1 MEAAISRNDNQ
12 TQDQVILTN
21 KLSRGLAQNGDTI
34 TASSNFKN
42 GTFTD
47 RVNSRLFNKDQ
58 IDLKKSVYALEG
70 IGNVHVGS
78 SPAKNSIAFTN
89 KTFTQTVPRDN
100 LKKRQYKRESS
111 VSISNHDND
120 KTLDRRESIK
130 YATAAGSQDSREDSL
145 GRASEQTIK
154 MTETVKLAVN
164 PGQSKNLKEDNLS
177 TERKYPPLSM
187 RMASVGKE
195 NLKNQTILPKN
206 TYTDSL
212 NYKNSVVT
220 NPEELKKFVNVDF
233 ENWQEIMSK
242 ATAGMNTSAR
252 IVKVNDS
259 PH

>member
-1 MEAAISRNDNQ
+1 MEAAISRNDNS
-12 TQDQVILTN
+12 TQNQVILTN
-21 KLSRGLAQNGDTI
+21 KLSRGLTQNGDTI
-34 TASSNFKN
+34 TASSNLKN

-58 IDLKKSVYALEG
+58 VDLKKAVYALEG

-78 SPAKNSIAFTN
+78 SPAKNPIAFTN
-89 KTFTQTVPRDN
+89 KTFTETVPRDN

-111 VSISNHDND
+111 VSISNLDND

-130 YATAAGSQDSREDSL
+130 YATAAGSQDSRDDSL
-145 GRASEQTIK
+145 SRASEQTIK
-154 MTETVKLAVN
+154 MTETVKLAVI
-164 PGQSKNLKEDNLS
+164 PGQS

-187 RMASVGKE
+187 RMSSVGKE

-242 ATAGMNTSAR
+242 ATAGMNLSAR
-252 IVKVNDS
+252 IVKVNDT